1 VSWPMVKISDFC
13 VTGSGGT
20 PLRSNSAFYDGDIP
34 WIKSGE
40 LRENMITKASEFI
53 TELAV
58 EKSSAKIVPAGSI
71 LLAMYGATVGRMA
84 ILGID
89 ATTNQAICNIIP
101 DKEIALPKYVYYAL
115 LNRVPYFLN
124 NAVGGAQPNI
134 SQGIIK
140 DTEIPLPPLTEQKRI
155 AAILDKADSLR
166 RKNQQAIQLAD
177 QFLRAAFLDMFGD
190 PVTNPKK
197 WEVKKLK
204 EMSHIQIGPFGTQ
217 LHKEDYIEGGI
228 PLINPTHIVNGKIVS
243 NMNYTIPSNKHA
255 ELDEYH
261 LKAGDIIMGRRGE
274 MGRCAVVTEQE
285 NGWLC
290 GTGSLFIRTY
300 NAEIFAEYL
309 CTLLSGKT
317 IKSYLEAESQGATM
331 SNLNKTIVGNINIP
345 VPSENALKKY
355 SIIQEK
361 IMKNINK
368 MDCFSGELLFNSLSQ
383 KAFGGKL

>member
-1 VSWPMVKISDFC
+1 VRLPTLSAENLMLKRGGSVNPANFSTEVFELLSIPAFDKGKPDIVKGCDI
-13 VTGSGGT
+13 GS
-20 PLRSNSAFYDGDIP
+20 S
-34 WIKSGE
+34 KS
-40 LRENMITKASEFI
+40 R
-53 TELAV
+53 V
-58 EKSSAKIVPAGSI
+58 EPNDVLLSKIVPHIRRCWVVPQKSKHRQIASGEWIIFRDERFYPDYLKHFLTSNIFHRQFMETVAG
-71 LLAMYGATVGRMA
+71 
-84 ILGID
+84 
-89 ATTNQAICNIIP
+89 
-101 DKEIALPKYVYYAL
+101 
-115 LNRVPYFLN
+115 
-124 NAVGGAQPNI
+124 VGGSLVRARPSAVERI
-134 SQGIIK
+134 
-140 DTEIPLPPLTEQKRI
+140 EIPLPPLAEQKRI
-155 AAILDKADSLR
+155 AAILDKADNLR

-177 QFLRAAFLDMFGD
+177 QFLRAVFLDMFGD
-190 PVTNPKK
+190 PVTNLKR

-204 EMSHIQIGPFGTQ
+204 EISHIQIGPFGTQ

-290 GTGSLFIRTY
+290 GTGSLFIRTH

-355 SIIQEK
+355 SIIQENT
-361 IMKNINK
+361 MKNINK
-368 MDCFSGELLFNSLSQ
+368 MGCFSGELLFNSLSQ
-383 KAFGGKL
+383 KAFAGEL

>member
-1 VSWPMVKISDFC
+1 MSDLAQFKNFPKEWNVMTFLDAIKD
-13 VTGSGGT
+13 VTGGNTKIKQSDACKTGIYPVIDQGQQACCGYVDDDNALCKEELPT
-20 PLRSNSAFYDGDIP
+20 VLFGDH
-34 WIKSGE
+34 
-40 LRENMITKASEFI
+40 TK
-53 TELAV
+53 
-58 EKSSAKIVPAGSI
+58 
-71 LLAMYGATVGRMA
+71 
-84 ILGID
+84 
-89 ATTNQAICNIIP
+89 
-101 DKEIALPKYVYYAL
+101 
-115 LNRVPYFLN
+115 
-124 NAVGGAQPNI
+124 
-134 SQGIIK
+134 IIK
-140 DTEIPLPPLTEQKRI
+140 LIDYPFVLGADGVKVLSPKVPMDKKFLFHFLKTIKLPVNAGYSRHYKFLKEAVIPVPPLAEQIRI

-177 QFLRAAFLDMFGD
+177 QFLRAVFLDMFGD
-190 PVTNPKK
+190 PVTNPKG

-204 EMSHIQIGPFGTQ
+204 EISHIQIGPFGTQ

-290 GTGSLFIRTY
+290 GTGSLFIRTH

-355 SIIQEK
+355 SIIQENT
-361 IMKNINK
+361 MKNINK
-368 MDCFSGELLFNSLSQ
+368 MGCFSGELLFNSLSQ
-383 KAFGGKL
+383 KAFAGEL

>member
-1 VSWPMVKISDFC
+1 MPFHQAELGTLVKAHYGKALKKENRNDAGVFDVYGSSGQVGFHIESICDYPTLVVGRKGSVGDIVWAPKGGWVIDTAYFLEVLNPDILDLRYLFYALKRANLANKTITTSIPGLNRDDFYETKIS
-13 VTGSGGT
+13 
-20 PLRSNSAFYDGDIP
+20 
-34 WIKSGE
+34 
-40 LRENMITKASEFI
+40 
-53 TELAV
+53 
-58 EKSSAKIVPAGSI
+58 
-71 LLAMYGATVGRMA
+71 
-84 ILGID
+84 
-89 ATTNQAICNIIP
+89 
-101 DKEIALPKYVYYAL
+101 
-115 LNRVPYFLN
+115 
-124 NAVGGAQPNI
+124 
-134 SQGIIK
+134 
-140 DTEIPLPPLTEQKRI
+140 LPPLAEQKRI

-166 RKNQQAIQLAD
+166 RKNQQTIQLAD
-177 QFLRAAFLDMFGD
+177 QFLRAVFLDMFGD

-383 KAFGGKL
+383 KAFAGKL